1 MIALGSSRTL
11 DVAEPVV
18 EGLPTTRPE
27 PRILLPATMFPAS
40 EGTFRE
46 LSSEYRIEQYSAT
59 FVRALSVCLLRSDF
73 WDRARET
80 CDSW

>member
-1 MIALGSSRTL
+1 MIWRMVAQADGLGRTL
-11 DVAEPVV
+11 TP
-18 EGLPTTRPE
+18 PE
-27 PRILLPATMFPAS
+27 LRILLPATMFPAS

-46 LSSEYRIEQYSAT
+46 LSSAYRIAQYSAT

-73 WDRARET
+73 WDRAQET